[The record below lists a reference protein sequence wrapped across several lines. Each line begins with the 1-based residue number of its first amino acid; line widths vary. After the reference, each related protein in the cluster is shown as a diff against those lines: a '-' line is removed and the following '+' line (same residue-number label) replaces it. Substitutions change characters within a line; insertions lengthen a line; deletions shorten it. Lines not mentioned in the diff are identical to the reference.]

1 MAPLMLLQQPL
12 LVRAAIRD
20 ADWRMALMVVFVSSY
35 YYRFVVVVIWFELL
49 CVWCWLDDAC

>member
-20 ADWRMALMVVFVSSY
+20 TDWRMALMFFVSIIVFCCPYCLGFFASGY
-35 YYRFVVVVIWFELL
+35 GGV
-49 CVWCWLDDAC
+49 